1 MSDALSPSG
10 MHRLHEAMA
19 ARVGRGEL
27 PGLVTLLARDDQ
39 VQVDV
44 IGTHDVDGATP
55 MSRDTLFRA
64 GSLTKPMLAAVT
76 MMLVDDGVL
85 DLAEPVDRLLPELAG
100 RRVLAR
106 LDGPIEQTV
115 PVRRP
120 VTVEDL
126 LTFRMGF
133 GVITEPEYN
142 PPYPIVQASQELRL
156 VLAAPDPRT
165 PYPPDEWIKIFATLP
180 LMYQP
185 GERWQYNAGSLVLG
199 VLVARAAGRPLGE
212 VLHARLFAPLAMADT
227 GFWTAAANA
236 ARLPG
241 HYHTGEDGGGLRQHT
256 ATPAAD
262 WTRPPAFPSGA
273 GGLLTS
279 ADDLLAFARLLLA
292 GGVSG
297 GRRLLSAES
306 VARMTTNRLTPQQIA
321 TAGMLLGGQG
331 WGYGMAVAVA
341 PDEVSA
347 TPGRYGWDGGYGT
360 TWYTDPDRGLIAIAL
375 SQTSDFLFNG
385 ARDEFLR
392 LAFTSAD

>member
-1 MSDALSPSG
+1 MIDALSPSG
-10 MHRLHEAMA
+10 LHRLHEAMA
-19 ARVGRGEL
+19 DRVGRGEL
-27 PGLVTLLARDDQ
+27 PGLVTLLARGDE
-39 VQVDV
+39 VHVDV

-76 MMLVDDGVL
+76 LMLVEDGVL

-106 LDGPIEQTV
+106 VDGPLEQTV
-115 PVRRP
+115 PAHRP

-133 GVITEPEYN
+133 GIITEPEVN
-142 PPYPIVQASQELRL
+142 PPYPIVRAAEALRL
-156 VLAAPDPRT
+156 ALAAPDPRT
-165 PYPPDEWIKIFATLP
+165 PYPPDEWIKAFATLP

-199 VLVARAAGRPLGE
+199 VLVARAAGRPLDE
-212 VLHARLFAPLAMADT
+212 VLDSRLCAPLGMADT
-227 GFWTAAANA
+227 GFWTTNVT
-236 ARLPG
+236 RLPG
-241 HYHTGEDGGGLRQHT
+241 HYQTGADGSGLSRHT

-292 GGVSG
+292 GGVHR

-306 VARMTTNRLTPQQIA
+306 VARMTTNQLTPQQIA
-321 TAGMLLGGQG
+321 TAGMLLDGQG

-375 SQTSDFLFNG
+375 TQTTDFLFNG
-385 ARDEFLR
+385 GRDEFLR
-392 LAFTSAD
+392 LAFAAAG